1 MNTNTIHEYEY
12 EHNFLRIFKIRIHP
26 VSIIY
31 EYYSVLILNST
42 TAIVPI
48 TALQIASKLKTAIK
62 IGRDADA
69 EMDVVMREV
78 EAQKDCLH
86 PQSKPTP
93 TLKPT

>member
-31 EYYSVLILNST
+31 EYYSVLNST